1 MVSYVAGE
9 KIALAGVPTEG
20 IRLIVK
26 NYLQANYKNIGATE
40 ENFNAAQAIR
50 TRVKGNTIT
59 EQMMH
64 VEDMRAEELKGKKGP
79 EADKINKSYDL
90 ALAYYGM
97 YSELRTAQNAGGDEA
112 YSLPSLPSRLAM
124 PRIDEIDGRTLSPA
138 GKWRAKIQD
147 GLEARKKEKRAA
159 ELSGMAPIYAAIAEQ
174 PESERAELKRVL
186 ESAHKKAKENG
197 VTGSDNLLA
206 NMRQSLN
213 SENTTFNWLTDGSA
227 DAALK
232 VIARAQEIAK
242 ERGTENVF
250 AKPSAQPAPVQQ
262 AVQNA
267 NPERVP
273 LYGSPTNYYGQ
284 TLSTTADKARNN
296 ARVAILSSTF
306 EGGNHFDSKRVGEIL
321 AAIEVK
327 ESYSNAELRNLH
339 DQAIAATG
347 ESERNSIVAALSVLT
362 LENKFAELRAAG
374 KKWNMFADNDKVVA
388 FIDQSAQ
395 SAASYAVD
403 DKTVAAVEGAGD
415 GASVGGDTTTRT
427 GFRKVYGRK
436 DGSMPVPPE
445 DEVPTFTDAEQVKEL
460 QRSLGLTG
468 AEVDG
473 MYGPVTHA
481 AMKAKAAQQNKQP
494 KEFDFTLEGIFSAF
508 IQWLTGGSVGTG
520 QATQPAAG
528 IDASVLATAK
538 TLMEGKTEDALDFRT
553 KAANGVMDGVSDKTI
568 LDSLPEKLAP
578 YQLTPEEMS
587 TLRVS
592 NGILSSDL
600 LKSAERLL
608 GLDED
613 GKMDA
618 KLQAA
623 LNDDTVR
630 TALLAAV
637 RGGAGSTDVA
647 APGSTPGASGA
658 AKAR

>member
-242 ERGTENVF
+242 ERGTEDIF
-250 AKPSAQPAPVQQ
+250 LSGTALKQQREAAAKAQASVLFGTQNIHYGDSLSIAPDQ
-262 AVQNA
+262 A
-267 NPERVP
+267 R
-273 LYGSPTNYYGQ
+273 Q
-284 TLSTTADKARNN
+284 TAT
-296 ARVAILSSTF
+296 VAILSAGF
-306 EGGNHFDSKRVGEIL
+306 GKDGKARFDANRVNEIL
-321 AAIEVK
+321 AAVDMREITGP
-327 ESYSNAELRNLH
+327 YTNAELRYLH
-339 DQAIAATG
+339 DAKNQATDQN
-347 ESERNSIVAALSVLT
+347 EKNALTAVIGILT
-362 LENKFAELRAAG
+362 LENKFAEDRAAG
-374 KKWNMFADNDKVVA
+374 KNSFKMFASNKYVVNYYNA
-388 FIDQSAQ
+388 AATRAAGFASDDATV
-395 SAASYAVD
+395 SAAP
-403 DKTVAAVEGAGD
+403 GAG
-415 GASVGGDTTTRT
+415 GSQAGGDSTART

-436 DGSMPVPPE
+436 DGTPPPPE
-445 DEVPTFTDAEQVKEL
+445 DEVPTFTDEEQVKEL
-460 QRSLGLTG
+460 QRSLGV
-468 AEVDG
+468 EVDG
-473 MYGPVTHA
+473 MYGPETHA

-508 IQWLTGGSVGTG
+508 IQWLTGGSAGAG
-520 QATQPAAG
+520 QTAQPAAG

-647 APGSTPGASGA
+647 APGSTPGGSGA